1 LLTLDPDE
9 AVKLAEHVGVGPG
22 DLAALSSHPTVRAEL
37 QTAVD
42 AVNER
47 LARIEQIKRF
57 TILDRDLSQPDGEL
71 TPTLKIKRNV
81 VAERYGDRVDELY
94 A

>member
-1 LLTLDPDE
+1 M
-9 AVKLAEHVGVGPG
+9 
-22 DLAALSSHPTVRAEL
+22 
-37 QTAVD
+37 
-42 AVNER
+42 NER

-57 TILDRDLSQPDGEL
+57 AILDRDLSQPDGEL

-81 VAERYGDRVDELY
+81 VAERYGDRVEELY